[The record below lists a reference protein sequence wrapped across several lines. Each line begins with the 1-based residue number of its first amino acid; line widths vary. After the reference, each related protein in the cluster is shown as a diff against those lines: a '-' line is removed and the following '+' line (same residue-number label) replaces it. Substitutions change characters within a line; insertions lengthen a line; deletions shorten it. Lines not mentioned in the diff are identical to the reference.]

1 MSRQFNNQPLVSI
14 IMNCYNGEV
23 YLHESIKSILS
34 QTYKNWE
41 LIFWDNKSED
51 KSAEIFKSYDDKRF
65 QYFCANEHTSL
76 YKARNLAIEKSKG
89 DFISFLDIDDLWS
102 ENKLELQMPYFENP
116 KVGLV
121 FSNVW
126 IFKKEVNNKR
136 LAFKSKLPRGNIF
149 DQLIK
154 DYNVGIATVVMRK
167 ASFTNLK
174 EKFDERFS
182 MIGDFDLFLRL
193 SKLCI
198 FESIQSP
205 LAFVRIHSKSLTLV
219 MKEKETQEMEIWLK
233 ENKCNLNES
242 YLKIIREKI
251 DYRKFVNFKIEGN
264 YKECLKMLLNFK
276 IKIFNIKGLIIL
288 FTPIVLLKKLLWYHQ
303 N

>member
-1 MSRQFNNQPLVSI
+1 
-14 IMNCYNGEV
+14 
-23 YLHESIKSILS
+23 
-34 QTYKNWE
+34 
-41 LIFWDNKSED
+41 
-51 KSAEIFKSYDDKRF
+51 
-65 QYFCANEHTSL
+65 
-76 YKARNLAIEKSKG
+76 
-89 DFISFLDIDDLWS
+89 
-102 ENKLELQMPYFENP
+102 
-116 KVGLV
+116 
-121 FSNVW
+121 
-126 IFKKEVNNKR
+126 
-136 LAFKSKLPRGNIF
+136 
-149 DQLIK
+149 
-154 DYNVGIATVVMRK
+154 
-167 ASFTNLK
+167 
-174 EKFDERFS
+174 

-205 LAFVRIHSKSLTLV
+205 LAFVRIHSKSLTVV

-242 YLKIIREKI
+242 YLKIIKEKT

-288 FTPIVLLKKLLWYHQ
+288 FTPIVLLKKSLWYHQ

>member
-1 MSRQFNNQPLVSI
+1 VLEKNKNPLVSV
-14 IMNCYNGEV
+14 IMNCFNGEFF
-23 YLHESIKSILS
+23 LKNSIESVLN

-41 LIFWDNKSED
+41 LIFWDNKSTD
-51 KSAEIFKSYDDKRF
+51 KSAEIFNSYKDKRLK
-65 QYFCANEHTSL
+65 YFYADKHTSL
-76 YKARNLAIEKSKG
+76 YKARNLAIDEATG
-89 DFISFLDIDDLWS
+89 DFISFLDTDDLWS
-102 ENKLELQMPYFENP
+102 ENKLELQMTYFENP

-126 IFKKEVNNKR
+126 LFKKDVSNKK
-136 LAFKSKLPRGNIF
+136 LYFKNKKLPRGYIF

-154 DYNVGIATVVMRK
+154 EYSVGLATVVMRK
-167 ASFTNLK
+167 ASFVKLK
-174 EKFDERFS
+174 EKFDERFYI
-182 MIGDFDLFLRL
+182 IGDFDLFLRL

-205 LAFVRIHSKSLTLV
+205 LAFVRVHSKSLTLV
-219 MKEKETQEMEIWLK
+219 MKERETQELEIWLK

-242 YLKIIREKI
+242 SLKKIKEKT
-251 DYRKFVNFKIEGN
+251 DYKKFVNFKIEGN
-264 YKECLKMLLNFK
+264 YKECIKMLLNFE

-288 FTPIVLLKKLLWYHQ
+288 FTPIVLLKKLMWYHQ

>member
-1 MSRQFNNQPLVSI
+1 
-14 IMNCYNGEV
+14 
-23 YLHESIKSILS
+23 
-34 QTYKNWE
+34 
-41 LIFWDNKSED
+41 
-51 KSAEIFKSYDDKRF
+51 
-65 QYFCANEHTSL
+65 
-76 YKARNLAIEKSKG
+76 
-89 DFISFLDIDDLWS
+89 
-102 ENKLELQMPYFENP
+102 MPYFENP
-116 KVGLV
+116 KVGVV

-126 IFKKEVNNKR
+126 IFKKEVYYKR
-136 LAFKSKLPRGNIF
+136 LYVKSKLPRGNIF

-154 DYNVGIATVVMRK
+154 DYNVGIGTVVMRK
-167 ASFTNLK
+167 SSFTNLK

-193 SKLCI
+193 SKVCI

-205 LAFVRIHSKSLTLV
+205 LTFVRIHSKSLTLV

-242 YLKIIREKI
+242 YLKIIKEKI

>member
-1 MSRQFNNQPLVSI
+1 M
-14 IMNCYNGEV
+14 
-23 YLHESIKSILS
+23 
-34 QTYKNWE
+34 
-41 LIFWDNKSED
+41 
-51 KSAEIFKSYDDKRF
+51 
-65 QYFCANEHTSL
+65 
-76 YKARNLAIEKSKG
+76 
-89 DFISFLDIDDLWS
+89 WS
-102 ENKLELQMPYFENP
+102 ENKLELQIPYFENP
-116 KVGLV
+116 KVGVV
-121 FSNVW
+121 FSNAW
-126 IFKKEVNNKR
+126 IIKIEVYNKR
-136 LAFKSKLPRGNIF
+136 LYSKNKLPRGNIF

-154 DYNVGIATVVMRK
+154 DYSVGIATVVMRK
-167 ASFTNLK
+167 ASFTKLK

-242 YLKIIREKI
+242 YLKIIKEKT

>member
-193 SKLCI
+193 SKLCV
-198 FESIQSP
+198 FESIQTP
-205 LAFVRIHSKSLTLV
+205 LAYYRLHGKNLSILR
-219 MKEKETQEMEIWLK
+219 KEKEIDELEMWMR
-233 ENKCNLNES
+233 ENKDNLSNLNIKS
-242 YLKIIREKI
+242 FKKNINCRRFI
-251 DYRKFVNFKIEGN
+251 NSKIEGN
-264 YKECLKMLLNFK
+264 YKKCFNILLNSGLDLFD
-276 IKIFNIKGLIIL
+276 IKTLIKFL
-288 FTPIVLLKKLLWYHQ
+288 TPTILLKKLLWYYQ
-303 N
+303 E

>member
-1 MSRQFNNQPLVSI
+1 MVKILVFLFSFFSFLFQSQEPVSWKYELDKIDNYQYKLTFN
-14 IMNCYNGEV
+14 
-23 YLHESIKSILS
+23 
-34 QTYKNWE
+34 
-41 LIFWDNKSED
+41 
-51 KSAEIFKSYDDKRF
+51 AEIRDGWKLYS
-65 QYFCANEHTSL
+65 QYSPIEENATEFVFLNPDLNS
-76 YKARNLAIEKSKG
+76 AI
-89 DFISFLDIDDLWS
+89 
-102 ENKLELQMPYFENP
+102 
-116 KVGLV
+116 
-121 FSNVW
+121 
-126 IFKKEVNNKR
+126 
-136 LAFKSKLPRGNIF
+136 
-149 DQLIK
+149 
-154 DYNVGIATVVMRK
+154 
-167 ASFTNLK
+167 K

-205 LAFVRIHSKSLTLV
+205 LAFARIHSKSLTQV

-242 YLKIIREKI
+242 YLKIIKEKT